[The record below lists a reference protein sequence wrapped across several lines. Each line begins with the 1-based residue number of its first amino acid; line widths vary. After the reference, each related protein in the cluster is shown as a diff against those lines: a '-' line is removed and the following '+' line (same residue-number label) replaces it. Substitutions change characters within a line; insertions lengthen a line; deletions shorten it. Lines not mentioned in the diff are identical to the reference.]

1 MGFEKPQAPFFCPR
15 RFGIIRAMKNAREW
29 YVKTADGN
37 VYGPAD
43 VASLVK
49 WAEDGRIDYSVSISK
64 ARVSWSPAHLML
76 ELAMDWLVEVEP
88 GRVLGPYNRRYLI
101 ASHREGAFP
110 PETRIYRRHEFAV
123 DVDPTPRVMEKVVE
137 KIVEKKVEVPV
148 EKIVE
153 KRVEVPVE
161 KIVEKRVEVPVDRIV
176 EKIVEKKVEVP
187 VEKIVV
193 KEVPVEKVVEKIV
206 EKCVEVPVDRTV
218 EKIVEKR
225 VEVPVEKIVVKK
237 VPVEKIVEK
246 IVEKRVEVPVEKIVV
261 KEVPVE
267 KIVEKI
273 VEVPVEKI
281 VVKEVPVEKIVEV
294 ERPVEAEVVEAEVVE
309 PTDAAPPPRKGGIFG
324 GADRSRLV
332 ALEEAARRELA
343 AAGRGHFGFF
353 GRK

>member
-1 MGFEKPQAPFFCPR
+1 MGFEKPQAPFFCPC
-15 RFGIIRAMKNAREW
+15 RFGIIRAMENAREW

-64 ARVSWSPAHLML
+64 DRVSWSPAHLML

-123 DVDPTPRVMEKVVE
+123 DVDPPPRVMEKVVE

-153 KRVEVPVE
+153 KRVEVPVDRIVEKIVEKKVEVPVEKVVVKEVPVEKIVE

-193 KEVPVEKVVEKIV
+193 KEVPVEK
-206 EKCVEVPVDRTV
+206 
-218 EKIVEKR
+218 
-225 VEVPVEKIVVKK
+225 
-237 VPVEKIVEK
+237 IVEK

-273 VEVPVEKI
+273 VEKR
-281 VVKEVPVEKIVEV
+281 VEV
-294 ERPVEAEVVEAEVVE
+294 NLKSRFIVIPFTE
-309 PTDAAPPPRKGGIFG
+309 PY
-324 GADRSRLV
+324 S
-332 ALEEAARRELA
+332 
-343 AAGRGHFGFF
+343 H
-353 GRK
+353 

>member
-1 MGFEKPQAPFFCPR
+1 ME
-15 RFGIIRAMKNAREW
+15 NAREW

-64 ARVSWSPAHLML
+64 DRVSWSPAHLML

-123 DVDPTPRVMEKVVE
+123 DVDPPPRVMEKVVE
-137 KIVEKKVEVPV
+137 KIVEKK
-148 EKIVE
+148 
-153 KRVEVPVE
+153 VEVPVE

-187 VEKIVV
+187 VEKIVL
-193 KEVPVEKVVEKIV
+193 KEVPVEKVVK
-206 EKCVEVPVDRTV
+206 
-218 EKIVEKR
+218 KIVEKR
-225 VEVPVEKIVVKK
+225 VEVPVEKIVVKEVPVEK
-237 VPVEKIVEK
+237 IVEKKVEVPVEKIVVKEVPVEKIVEK

-267 KIVEKI
+267 KI
-273 VEVPVEKI
+273 
-281 VVKEVPVEKIVEV
+281 VEKIVEV

-324 GADRSRLV
+324 GADRSRLA

>member
-15 RFGIIRAMKNAREW
+15 RFGIIRAMENAREW

-64 ARVSWSPAHLML
+64 DRVSWSPAHLML

-123 DVDPTPRVMEKVVE
+123 DVDPPPRVMEKV
-137 KIVEKKVEVPV
+137 
-148 EKIVE
+148 
-153 KRVEVPVE
+153 VE

-206 EKCVEVPVDRTV
+206 EK
-218 EKIVEKR
+218 
-225 VEVPVEKIVVKK
+225 
-237 VPVEKIVEK
+237 
-246 IVEKRVEVPVEKIVV
+246 RVEVPVEKIVV

-273 VEVPVEKI
+273 VEV
-281 VVKEVPVEKIVEV
+281 
-294 ERPVEAEVVEAEVVE
+294 ERPVEAEVVEVEVVE

-324 GADRSRLV
+324 GADRSRLA

-343 AAGRGHFGFF
+343 AAGRGRFGFF

>member
-15 RFGIIRAMKNAREW
+15 RFGIIRAMENAREW

-64 ARVSWSPAHLML
+64 DRVSWSPAHLMH

-137 KIVEKKVEVPV
+137 KIVEK
-148 EKIVE
+148 
-153 KRVEVPVE
+153 
-161 KIVEKRVEVPVDRIV
+161 RVEVPVDRIV

-206 EKCVEVPVDRTV
+206 EKRVEVPVDRTV
-218 EKIVEKR
+218 EKIVEKK
-225 VEVPVEKIVVKK
+225 VEVPVEKIVVKE

-267 KIVEKI
+267 KI
-273 VEVPVEKI
+273 
-281 VVKEVPVEKIVEV
+281 VEKIVEV

-324 GADRSRLV
+324 GADRSRLA

>member
-1 MGFEKPQAPFFCPR
+1 ME
-15 RFGIIRAMKNAREW
+15 NAREW

-64 ARVSWSPAHLML
+64 DRVSWSPAHLMR

-101 ASHREGAFP
+101 ASRDAGSLPAEM
-110 PETRIYRRHEFAV
+110 RIYRLHAFPV
-123 DVDPTPRVMEKVVE
+123 DQDPPPRVVE
-137 KIVEKKVEVPV
+137 KV
-148 EKIVE
+148 
-153 KRVEVPVE
+153 
-161 KIVEKRVEVPVDRIV
+161 
-176 EKIVEKKVEVP
+176 VEKKVEVP

-193 KEVPVEKVVEKIV
+193 KE
-206 EKCVEVPVDRTV
+206 
-218 EKIVEKR
+218 
-225 VEVPVEKIVVKK
+225 

-273 VEVPVEKI
+273 VEKRVEVPVEKI
-281 VVKEVPVEKIVEV
+281 VVKEVPVEKIVEKIVEV

-324 GADRSRLV
+324 GADRSRLA

>member
-1 MGFEKPQAPFFCPR
+1 ME
-15 RFGIIRAMKNAREW
+15 NAREW

-64 ARVSWSPAHLML
+64 DRVSWSPAHLML
-76 ELAMDWLVEVEP
+76 ELAMEWLVEVEP
-88 GRVLGPYNRRYLI
+88 GRVVGPYNRRYLI

-123 DVDPTPRVMEKVVE
+123 DVDPTPSVIEKVVE
-137 KIVEKKVEVPV
+137 KIVE
-148 EKIVE
+148 
-153 KRVEVPVE
+153 R
-161 KIVEKRVEVPVDRIV
+161 
-176 EKIVEKKVEVP
+176 KVEVP

-193 KEVPVEKVVEKIV
+193 KE
-206 EKCVEVPVDRTV
+206 
-218 EKIVEKR
+218 
-225 VEVPVEKIVVKK
+225 

-267 KIVEKI
+267 KI
-273 VEVPVEKI
+273 
-281 VVKEVPVEKIVEV
+281 VEKIVEV

-324 GADRSRLV
+324 GADRSRLA
-332 ALEEAARRELA
+332 ALEKAARRELA

>member
-1 MGFEKPQAPFFCPR
+1 ME
-15 RFGIIRAMKNAREW
+15 NAREW

-64 ARVSWSPAHLML
+64 DRISWTPAHLMK
-76 ELAMDWLVEVEP
+76 ELAMEWLVEVEP
-88 GRVLGPYNRRYLI
+88 GRVVGPYNRRYLI
-101 ASHREGAFP
+101 ASHQQGALP
-110 PETRIYRRHEFAV
+110 PDTRIYRRHEFAV
-123 DVDPTPRVMEKVVE
+123 DVDPTPSVIEKVVE
-137 KIVEKKVEVPV
+137 KIVERKVEVPV
-148 EKIVE
+148 EKIVV
-153 KRVEVPVE
+153 KEVPVEKIVE

-193 KEVPVEKVVEKIV
+193 KEVPVEK
-206 EKCVEVPVDRTV
+206 
-218 EKIVEKR
+218 
-225 VEVPVEKIVVKK
+225 
-237 VPVEKIVEK
+237 

-267 KIVEKI
+267 KI
-273 VEVPVEKI
+273 
-281 VVKEVPVEKIVEV
+281 VEKIVEV

-324 GADRSRLV
+324 GADRSRLA

>member
-1 MGFEKPQAPFFCPR
+1 
-15 RFGIIRAMKNAREW
+15 MKNAREW

-64 ARVSWSPAHLML
+64 DRVSWSPAHLMH

-123 DVDPTPRVMEKVVE
+123 DVDSTPRVMEKVVE

-148 EKIVE
+148 EKIV
-153 KRVEVPVE
+153 
-161 KIVEKRVEVPVDRIV
+161 
-176 EKIVEKKVEVP
+176 
-187 VEKIVV
+187 V
-193 KEVPVEKVVEKIV
+193 K
-206 EKCVEVPVDRTV
+206 
-218 EKIVEKR
+218 
-225 VEVPVEKIVVKK
+225 
-237 VPVEKIVEK
+237 
-246 IVEKRVEVPVEKIVV
+246 EVPVEKIVV

-273 VEVPVEKI
+273 VEV
-281 VVKEVPVEKIVEV
+281 
-294 ERPVEAEVVEAEVVE
+294 ERPVKAEVVEAEVVE
-309 PTDAAPPPRKGGIFG
+309 PTDAAPPPRKSGIFG
-324 GADRSRLV
+324 GADRSRLA

>member
-1 MGFEKPQAPFFCPR
+1 ME
-15 RFGIIRAMKNAREW
+15 NAREW

-64 ARVSWSPAHLML
+64 DRVSWSPAHLMH

-153 KRVEVPVE
+153 K
-161 KIVEKRVEVPVDRIV
+161 
-176 EKIVEKKVEVP
+176 KVEVP

-193 KEVPVEKVVEKIV
+193 KEVPVEKI
-206 EKCVEVPVDRTV
+206 
-218 EKIVEKR
+218 
-225 VEVPVEKIVVKK
+225 
-237 VPVEKIVEK
+237 
-246 IVEKRVEVPVEKIVV
+246 
-261 KEVPVE
+261 
-267 KIVEKI
+267 
-273 VEVPVEKI
+273 
-281 VVKEVPVEKIVEV
+281 VEKIVEV

-324 GADRSRLV
+324 GADRSRLAV
-332 ALEEAARRELA
+332 LEEAARRELA

>member
-15 RFGIIRAMKNAREW
+15 RFGIIRAMENAREW

-64 ARVSWSPAHLML
+64 DRVSWSPAHLML

-123 DVDPTPRVMEKVVE
+123 DVDPPPRVMEKV
-137 KIVEKKVEVPV
+137 
-148 EKIVE
+148 
-153 KRVEVPVE
+153 VE

-206 EKCVEVPVDRTV
+206 EK
-218 EKIVEKR
+218 R
-225 VEVPVEKIVVKK
+225 VEVPVEKIVVKE

-273 VEVPVEKI
+273 VEV
-281 VVKEVPVEKIVEV
+281 
-294 ERPVEAEVVEAEVVE
+294 ERPVEAEVVEVEVVE

-324 GADRSRLV
+324 GADRSRLA

-343 AAGRGHFGFF
+343 AAGRGRFGFF